1 MSTRSRAKTSVY
13 ICLRVD
19 VDGIEVFK
27 LKKMAKEMEQDINT
41 NKHNGKGV
49 GYDIGDG
56 LARMGAQLVA
66 TRVHVLS
73 EGYRRMEA
81 RVQLAMRKHD
91 TDDTVTPPATDEVR
105 MDPRLV
111 RRSGDDGTWVVQDQH
126 TRIA

>member
-1 MSTRSRAKTSVY
+1 MVKA
-13 ICLRVD
+13 
-19 VDGIEVFK
+19 
-27 LKKMAKEMEQDINT
+27 MEQDINT

-66 TRVHVLS
+66 TRVQVLS
-73 EGYRRMEA
+73 EGYRKMEA
-81 RVQLAMRKHD
+81 RVQRAMRKHD

-111 RRSGDDGTWVVQDQH
+111 RRSGDDGMWVVQDQH
-126 TRIA
+126 TRIT